1 MKNFKL
7 GNEKKITSGFK
18 APEDYFDNLTNRVME
33 QLPEKETKVVPLY
46 KRVQKWYGGVAA
58 ILVILLGIGLFFKL
72 NASGNKIVQP
82 DASTIENYLVYQSDI
97 TNEDLYEH
105 LDDNDIKILEESI
118 QISNEA
124 IESYIVY
131 ENEYEYYINE

>member
-7 GNEKKITSGFK
+7 DNEKRITSGFK
-18 APEDYFDNLTNRVME
+18 TPEGYFDNLTNRVME
-33 QLPEKETKVVPLY
+33 QLPDNETKVVPLY
-46 KRVQKWYGGVAA
+46 KRVQKWYVRIAA
-58 ILVILLGIGLFFKL
+58 ILIIAIGTGIFFKL
-72 NASGNKIVQP
+72 NTSGNDVKQP

-124 IESYIVY
+124 IEIYIVY

>member
-7 GNEKKITSGFK
+7 DNEKKVTSGFK
-18 APEDYFDNLTNRVME
+18 APEGYFDNFTDKVMK

-46 KRVQKWYGGVAA
+46 KSVQKWYGGVAA
-58 ILVILLGIGLFFKL
+58 ILVILFGVGLFFKL
-72 NASGNKIVQP
+72 NTSGDEIVQP

-97 TNEDLYEH
+97 TNEDLYQSLNES
-105 LDDNDIKILEESI
+105 DIEILEENI

-124 IESYIVY
+124 IENYIAY
-131 ENEYEYYINE
+131 ENEYEYYIND